1 MPNTNFV
8 PNWTFERTLPSP
20 FDSYSGKSAVMKDIA
35 SKYCN
40 QPKKRAT
47 LHSATL
53 QAVFSYMD
61 LENPPAGKAE
71 EELGA
76 IGSQANNFTIAEY
89 PSRTG
94 LLHVVVYN
102 RMTGKFIAGKY
113 EKPLDL
119 ASKPEPYQFK
129 KDEDSGSALYFAL
142 MPTFLSDDEFNEK
155 YQELKQ
161 HRDDGFPD
169 LPKAA
174 ETAAVLC
181 DNVYRRIRYGDSLPI
196 GNIKVDTPA
205 NGVLQRLTPLNIQKG
220 VYAPTEIIQGTFQVL
235 KGGHHYTASAVSIP
249 KEDFVDKYI
258 LSNSRTL
265 TSQEESTVPILE
277 DWYVIPKEI
286 QRICEHAKLTTD
298 SKQPMRNF
306 MLRGPAGTGKTEGA
320 KAIAA
325 GLHLPYRCITCS
337 ANTEIFD
344 LLGQI
349 LPDVDEKQL
358 SLVGELPSFQD
369 ITLDP
374 ATAYEKLTG
383 TYDEKVSEN
392 TVYEELIHHI
402 SEEMKQK
409 QAATSNSQQFRYVD
423 TPLVEAIRNGYLVE
437 IQEPTVIAN
446 PGVLVGLNSLLDRC
460 NSVFLP
466 NGEVIHRHPD
476 TTIVVTTNHD
486 YAGCRPMNQ
495 SVISRMNMVID
506 MDARKTAIVLYDF
519 CMSLGIPITIYGHST
534 DSKGVALYSYAE
546 FDSLDASDRYRLID
560 MSARNGNRDGAALRY
575 VAEHLAKRPES
586 QKLLIIISDGQ
597 PADCGY
603 SGTEAEADL
612 RGIKNEYRK
621 RGIVIFAAAI
631 GDDKENIRRIY
642 QDGFL
647 DITKLE
653 DLPKNMTQ
661 LVKQYLK

>member
-8 PNWTFERTLPSP
+8 PNWTFERTLPFP

-119 ASKPEPYQFK
+119 DSKPEPYQFK

-325 GLHLPYRCITCS
+325 GLHL
-337 ANTEIFD
+337 
-344 LLGQI
+344 
-349 LPDVDEKQL
+349 
-358 SLVGELPSFQD
+358 
-369 ITLDP
+369 
-374 ATAYEKLTG
+374 
-383 TYDEKVSEN
+383 
-392 TVYEELIHHI
+392 
-402 SEEMKQK
+402 
-409 QAATSNSQQFRYVD
+409 
-423 TPLVEAIRNGYLVE
+423 
-437 IQEPTVIAN
+437 
-446 PGVLVGLNSLLDRC
+446 LDRC

-506 MDARKTAIVLYDF
+506 MDEPDEETMVERVLAITG
-519 CMSLGIPITIYGHST
+519 C
-534 DSKGVALYSYAE
+534 
-546 FDSLDASDRYRLID
+546 SDKKSVR
-560 MSARNGNRDGAALRY
+560 
-575 VAEHLAKRPES
+575 
-586 QKLLIIISDGQ
+586 
-597 PADCGY
+597 
-603 SGTEAEADL
+603 T
-612 RGIKNEYRK
+612 
-621 RGIVIFAAAI
+621 
-631 GDDKENIRRIY
+631 
-642 QDGFL
+642 
-647 DITKLE
+647 
-653 DLPKNMTQ
+653 MTQ
-661 LVKQYLK
+661 IVRSIAQYCQDNLITDGCCGVRELIAWVQSFMVCGDIQEAAHYTILSSVTADSESRIEIEGSCLDTVLAS

>member
-1 MPNTNFV
+1 M
-8 PNWTFERTLPSP
+8 
-20 FDSYSGKSAVMKDIA
+20 
-35 SKYCN
+35 
-40 QPKKRAT
+40 
-47 LHSATL
+47 
-53 QAVFSYMD
+53 
-61 LENPPAGKAE
+61 
-71 EELGA
+71 
-76 IGSQANNFTIAEY
+76 
-89 PSRTG
+89 
-94 LLHVVVYN
+94 
-102 RMTGKFIAGKY
+102 
-113 EKPLDL
+113 
-119 ASKPEPYQFK
+119 
-129 KDEDSGSALYFAL
+129 
-142 MPTFLSDDEFNEK
+142 
-155 YQELKQ
+155 
-161 HRDDGFPD
+161 
-169 LPKAA
+169 
-174 ETAAVLC
+174 
-181 DNVYRRIRYGDSLPI
+181 
-196 GNIKVDTPA
+196 
-205 NGVLQRLTPLNIQKG
+205 LQRLTPLNIQKG

-265 TSQEESTVPILE
+265 TPQEESTVPILE

-383 TYDEKVSEN
+383 TYNEKVSEN

-506 MDARKTAIVLYDF
+506 MDEPDEETMVERVLAITG
-519 CMSLGIPITIYGHST
+519 C
-534 DSKGVALYSYAE
+534 
-546 FDSLDASDRYRLID
+546 SDKKSVR
-560 MSARNGNRDGAALRY
+560 
-575 VAEHLAKRPES
+575 
-586 QKLLIIISDGQ
+586 
-597 PADCGY
+597 
-603 SGTEAEADL
+603 T
-612 RGIKNEYRK
+612 
-621 RGIVIFAAAI
+621 
-631 GDDKENIRRIY
+631 
-642 QDGFL
+642 
-647 DITKLE
+647 
-653 DLPKNMTQ
+653 MTQ
-661 LVKQYLK
+661 IVRSIAQYCQDNLITDGCCGVRELIAWVQSFMVCGDIQEAAHYTILSSVTADSESRIEIEGSCLDTVLAS